1 MMEGT
6 AGIATQ
12 SALDR
17 RIPAL
22 DGLRAIAILSVMA
35 CHLFGYSML
44 NKQWPF
50 LPRIIAAITAPGWL
64 GVDLFFVLSGFLISS
79 ILLSKRFSADYYR
92 PFYVR
97 RFWRI
102 VPLYFVILTIVTAL
116 FHGRLV
122 FYLACLLFGANLC
135 PLLGVVAPPPATV
148 FWSLAVEE
156 HFYALWPIAV
166 RRLGQRALPA
176 IAGSIFIVEPIL
188 RYVCARR
195 GIETYQYS
203 WFRFDGLAIGALLAI
218 YLNSGRRDVA
228 VSRALILSGALLF
241 LCGCLFLV
249 LAGGMKEPSPFATLR
264 PSISQIGFAT
274 VMLAAL
280 EFPGGWSAFLGTRPL
295 RITADLSY
303 CLYLIHQ
310 TIAALYDR
318 VFSHD
323 DFSGVLTRAGA
334 VLVASYAIAWLSF
347 RYFESPLLAL
357 SRAKPAP
364 SPVLV
369 TTEAQM
375 ERSVRPRAQ

>member
-1 MMEGT
+1 MEGA
-6 AGIATQ
+6 AGIASH

-22 DGLRAIAILSVMA
+22 DGLRAMAILSVMA

-44 NKQWPF
+44 NRQWPF

-64 GVDLFFVLSGFLISS
+64 GVDLFFVLSGFLITS
-79 ILLSKRFSADYYR
+79 ILLNKRFSADYYR

-102 VPLYFVILTIVTAL
+102 VPLYFVVLTIVTVL
-116 FHGRLV
+116 FHGGLV
-122 FYLACLLFGANLC
+122 FYAACLFFGANLC
-135 PLLGVVAPPPATV
+135 PLLGVIAPPPATV

-166 RRLGQRALPA
+166 RRLGNRVLAAL
-176 IAGSIFIVEPIL
+176 AGTIFVVEPIL
-188 RYVCARR
+188 RYVCAQR
-195 GIETYQYS
+195 GIVTYEYS
-203 WFRFDGLAIGALLAI
+203 WFRFDGLTIGALLGI
-218 YLNSGRRDVA
+218 YLSSGRRNRND
-228 VSRALILSGALLF
+228 SRVLIQWGALF
-241 LCGCLFLV
+241 FACGCLFLV

-264 PSISQIGFAT
+264 PSIAQIGFAT

-280 EFPGGWSAFLGTRPL
+280 EFPGAWSAVLGTRPL

-318 VFSHD
+318 VFSHH
-323 DFSGVLTRAGA
+323 DFFGVLARAGA
-334 VLVASYAIAWLSF
+334 VLIASYAIAWLSF
-347 RYFESPLLAL
+347 KYFESPLLAR
-357 SRAKPAP
+357 SRAKSAEVPA
-364 SPVLV
+364 LV
-369 TTEAQM
+369 TTEGRT
-375 ERSVRPRAQ
+375 ER